1 MITIKSAVPATLR
14 IYLDD
19 ELFIDQTLPWR
30 TTKLTTDTEQ
40 RPKTMRIQNMGDH
53 ALNAMVGDKN
63 LNFKF
68 GDYAIE
74 PGQSVNI
81 T

>member
-19 ELFIDQTLPWR
+19 ELFIDQQLPWS
-30 TTKLTTDTEQ
+30 TTKLTTDTEEKP
-40 RPKTMRIQNMGDH
+40 RKMRIQNMGDH
-53 ALNAMVGDKN
+53 VLNAMVGDKN
-63 LNFKF
+63 HYFKF
-68 GDYAIE
+68 GDYSIE